1 MTNLQECSGQVAA
14 RMEKSG
20 ALHTDAHTSSRNES
34 SITGRGGYDHAPA
47 MDECR
52 VKASGSK
59 AQDANGWVVG
69 NHPKVQ
75 HVSQCET

>member
-59 AQDANGWVVG
+59 AQDANGCVVG